1 MYMIN
6 KIISEI
12 EESIKVK
19 SDIIN
24 DKSLLLKIER
34 LANEIL
40 TSINNGGKIMF
51 CGNGGSFAD
60 SQHLAAEF
68 VSRLRFD
75 RAPLPSIALGT
86 NSSNITA
93 IANDYGYEEVF
104 SREIIAIGKEG
115 DILIPISTSGNSKNI
130 LKAIKSAKD
139 KQIKVIG
146 LSGKNGGEMKN
157 LCDLILVPSE
167 STEKIQESHIMIGHI
182 ICSIVEYEYFLKDNS
197 ETYVQ
202 KNRYRRYARST
213 TP

>member
-1 MYMIN
+1 MTD
-6 KIISEI
+6 KIKDEI
-12 EESIKVK
+12 QKSIKVK
-19 SDIIN
+19 SDIIKN
-24 DKSLLLKIER
+24 TKLLSKIEN
-34 LANEIL
+34 LSNEVL
-40 TSINNGGKIMF
+40 KSIKNGGKIIF

-104 SREIIAIGKEG
+104 SREIISLGKET
-115 DILIPISTSGNSKNI
+115 DVFIPISTSGNSQNI

-139 KQIKVIG
+139 MKIKVIG
-146 LSGKNGGEMKN
+146 LSGKDGGEMKK
-157 LCDLILVPSE
+157 LCDVLLMPSK

-182 ICSIVEYEYFLKDNS
+182 VCSIVEHEYF
-197 ETYVQ
+197 
-202 KNRYRRYARST
+202 ST
-213 TP
+213 K

>member
-1 MYMIN
+1 MLS

-19 SDIIN
+19 SDIKN
-24 DKSLLLKIER
+24 NKSLILKIESS
-34 LANEIL
+34 ANEIL
-40 TSINNGGKIMF
+40 SSINNGGKIMF

-104 SREIIAIGKEG
+104 SREIIAIGKET

-157 LCDLILVPSE
+157 LCDLIIVPSE

-182 ICSIVEYEYFLKDNS
+182 VCSIVEYEYFLK
-197 ETYVQ
+197 
-202 KNRYRRYARST
+202 K
-213 TP
+213 

>member
-1 MYMIN
+1 MIDRI
-6 KIISEI
+6 KDEI
-12 EESIKVK
+12 EKSITVK
-19 SDIIN
+19 SDIIKN
-24 DKSLLLKIER
+24 TTLLSKIEN
-34 LANEIL
+34 LTNEIL
-40 TSINNGGKIMF
+40 KSIKNGGKIIF

-104 SREIIAIGKEG
+104 SREIISLGKEI
-115 DILIPISTSGNSKNI
+115 DIFIPISTSGNSLNI

-139 KQIKVIG
+139 KKIKVIG
-146 LSGKNGGEMKN
+146 LSGKDGGEMKKM
-157 LCDLILVPSE
+157 CDVLLVPSE

-182 ICSIVEYEYFLKDNS
+182 VCSIVEHEYF
-197 ETYVQ
+197 
-202 KNRYRRYARST
+202 ST
-213 TP
+213 K

>member
-1 MYMIN
+1 MLS

-24 DKSLLLKIER
+24 DKSLLLKIES

-40 TSINNGGKIMF
+40 SSINSGGKIMF

-93 IANDYGYEEVF
+93 IANDYGYEQVF
-104 SREIIAIGKEG
+104 SREILAIGRET

-130 LKAIKSAKD
+130 LNAIKSAKD
-139 KQIKVIG
+139 KKIRVIG
-146 LSGKNGGEMKN
+146 LSGKDGGEMKN
-157 LCDLILVPSE
+157 LCDLILIPSE

-182 ICSIVEYEYFLKDNS
+182 ICSIVEHEYFL
-197 ETYVQ
+197 
-202 KNRYRRYARST
+202 NR
-213 TP
+213 

>member
-1 MYMIN
+1 MTD
-6 KIISEI
+6 KIKDEI
-12 EESIKVK
+12 QKSIKVK
-19 SDIIN
+19 SDIIKN
-24 DKSLLLKIER
+24 TKLLSKIEN
-34 LANEIL
+34 LTNEVL
-40 TSINNGGKIMF
+40 RSIKNGGKIIF

-104 SREIIAIGKEG
+104 SREIISLGKET
-115 DILIPISTSGNSKNI
+115 DVFIPISTSGNSQNI

-139 KQIKVIG
+139 MKIKVIG
-146 LSGKNGGEMKN
+146 LSGKDGGEMKK
-157 LCDLILVPSE
+157 LCDVLLMPSK

-182 ICSIVEYEYFLKDNS
+182 VCSIVEHEYF
-197 ETYVQ
+197 
-202 KNRYRRYARST
+202 ST
-213 TP
+213 K